1 MGPDHRQAQ
10 NFCDVPLDI
19 ENTIPLD
26 ATETKVEQSETRDST
41 I

>member
-1 MGPDHRQAQ
+1 MGPDHRQGQ